1 MWLRSGAFI
10 TFLAV
15 AFSVSAVSDGTVSLL
30 AGGQEWKPDY
40 RYGLYYADWKK
51 TENTLSLVIGSDGK
65 AIAPPMIPR
74 RRPSPGS
81 IVEINASL
89 STHQKLHREASPSKQ
104 KR

>member
-40 RYGLYYADWKK
+40 RYGLYYADWK
-51 TENTLSLVIGSDGK
+51 
-65 AIAPPMIPR
+65 
-74 RRPSPGS
+74 
-81 IVEINASL
+81 
-89 STHQKLHREASPSKQ
+89 
-104 KR
+104 